1 VTRPVADLDN
11 GAIFGRRQAGGRN
24 PRRLFVASDK
34 LSAMEEAM
42 LHFSRCASI
51 IGAPLTLAALLA
63 CVAPAGAK
71 IAANKI
77 TANGMTMQ
85 GMSANGMQMQGI
97 SATAVAQ
104 SGVPVS
110 ARITSGSAL
119 ADLNGVGVEAVI
131 IPDATLR

>member
-1 VTRPVADLDN
+1 
-11 GAIFGRRQAGGRN
+11 
-24 PRRLFVASDK
+24 
-34 LSAMEEAM
+34 MEEAM

-77 TANGMTMQ
+77 TANGMNMQ

-104 SGVPVS
+104 HPVN
-110 ARITSGSAL
+110 ARITTGSAL
-119 ADLNGVGVEAVI
+119 GDLNGVAVEAVI
-131 IPDATLR
+131 IPEAALR